1 MTTPAQAARERE
13 KARVSRL
20 TGIAELCRG
29 DRWSIDTDGA
39 DTRIVVRRTTGEHAV
54 LCTMHADALP
64 EDIEL
69 ISGALENVVLF
80 LELRRRAVIAL
91 RQGRTREPMPS
102 RLRAGDFAANA
113 AMLCAEPLFH
123 RFLERRDSSRAIHNK
138 DHADTVLK
146 KLLGISSKTQL
157 NNEERAQ
164 VAFLDLRADFDVWK
178 QGRGR

>member
-20 TGIAELCRG
+20 TGIVDLCQG
-29 DRWSIDTDGA
+29 DRWSIDADGGR
-39 DTRIVVRRTTGEHAV
+39 TRIVVRRATGEQAV

-80 LELRRRAVIAL
+80 LELRRRAVVAL
-91 RQGRTREPMPS
+91 RQSQPQREVP
-102 RLRAGDFAANA
+102 RQLLDGDFAANA
-113 AMLCAEPLFH
+113 AMLCAEKPFH

-146 KLLGISSKTQL
+146 KLLGISSKTQI
-157 NNEERAQ
+157 NTEARAQ
-164 VAFLDLRADFDVWK
+164 MAFLDLRADFEVWK
-178 QGRGR
+178 QGRGQ

>member
-20 TGIAELCRG
+20 AGIANLCQG
-29 DRWSIDTDGA
+29 DRWSIDTDGGA
-39 DTRIVVRRTTGEHAV
+39 MRIVALRTTGEQTV
-54 LCTMHADALP
+54 LCTLHADALP
-64 EDIEL
+64 EEVEL

-91 RQGRTREPMPS
+91 RQSKPTSG
-102 RLRAGDFAANA
+102 LRDGDFAANA
-113 AMLCAEPLFH
+113 AMLCAEKPFH

-146 KLLGISSKTQL
+146 KLLGISSKTQI
-157 NNEERAQ
+157 NTEARAQ
-164 VAFLDLRADFDVWK
+164 MAFLDLRADFEVWK
-178 QGRGR
+178 QGRGQ